1 MSYIG
6 LQPGI
11 IYGPVGSKRL
21 GKSLG
26 INILPSDR
34 KVCVFNCVYCHYGP
48 TYVGNYRL
56 PTPDDVEDALKARLR
71 KKEKIDYI
79 TFAGNGEPTLHPQ
92 FLEITRMVK
101 DVRDSL
107 APGVPIALLSNSTFL
122 GDRDVVAALENID
135 LPIFKLD
142 AGESETFNAVN
153 RPVRLI
159 ELEPVIE
166 NLSKIKNVI
175 IQTVFLDGR
184 IKNYCGYPFEK
195 WLEAMARISPKQV
208 QIYSPDNPI
217 PEEDVVPLGLEKLRG
232 IAKEA
237 GKILTAKVTAY

>member
-1 MSYIG
+1 MGYIQ
-6 LQPGI
+6 LQSGI
-11 IYGPVGSKRL
+11 VYGPVGSKRL

-48 TYVGNYRL
+48 TCVGEYKL
-56 PTPDDVEDALKARLR
+56 PTPDEVESALKERLR

-92 FLEITRMVK
+92 FLEITERVK
-101 DVRDSL
+101 ELRNRL

-122 GDRDVVAALENID
+122 GHGDVAAALTNID

-142 AGESETFNAVN
+142 AGESETFNAIN
-153 RPVRLI
+153 RPI
-159 ELEPVIE
+159 HVIE
-166 NLSKIKNVI
+166 IEPIIRNLASIKKVT

-184 IKNYCGYPFEK
+184 LKNYCGYPFQK
-195 WLEAMARISPKQV
+195 WLDAMMKISPKEV
-208 QIYSPDNPI
+208 QIYSPDEPI
-217 PEEDVVPLGLEKLRG
+217 PQENIVPLELEKLRE
-232 IAKEA
+232 IAREA
-237 GKILTAKVTAY
+237 SRTLTVKVMAY